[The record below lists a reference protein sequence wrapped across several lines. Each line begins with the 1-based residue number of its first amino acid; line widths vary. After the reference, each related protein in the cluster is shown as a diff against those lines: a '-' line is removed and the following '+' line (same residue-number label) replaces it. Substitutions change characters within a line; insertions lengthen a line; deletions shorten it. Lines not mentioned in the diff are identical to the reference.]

1 MKNAAGIASGG
12 VFCVR
17 QSSTDCLSGLHQ
29 MLSSTAFR
37 LALGRM
43 TASVFAGSG
52 R

>member
-12 VFCVR
+12 VFYVR
-17 QSSTDCLSGLHQ
+17 QQRTCRLSGLHQ
-29 MLSSTAFR
+29 MLSNTAFR

>member
-12 VFCVR
+12 VFCLR
-17 QSSTDCLSGLHQ
+17 QQRIYCLSGLHQ
-29 MLSSTAFR
+29 MVSSTAFR